1 MNCAAC
7 GHALPQG
14 AAVCPLCQTPV
25 QPSAPQTAVYQQSYA
40 QYQQG
45 SYPPGYQQPYTYGQ
59 PPAQEDNG
67 FLTVIADLPR
77 AFVNSFTRPGDVL
90 RGMVERRDYYSCPVV
105 AAVVLLLT
113 FLGGMVVMRGFVGVL
128 FKLVSALTGVSM
140 AGTDASMNQ
149 GISYI
154 AGRVAPSV
162 GGIAVLCQL
171 ISMVVPTAV
180 FILYI
185 CVICKVMFSWELMLG
200 FMAVTSL
207 PTVAAALAA
216 MASSLLSPW
225 IALVVM
231 ACGAAISYTQA
242 CGMLALITGRS
253 EQQLAAGKLLCTVIS
268 LTVTLALCGVAG
280 GLLMGGVVQRIFVL
294 FANVG
299 SLI

>member
-7 GHALPQG
+7 GQPIPQG
-14 AAVCPLCQTPV
+14 AAACPACHTPV
-25 QPSAPQTAVYQQSYA
+25 QQAVYQQSYA

-59 PPAQEDNG
+59 QPMHEENG
-67 FLTVIADLPR
+67 FLTILADLPR

-90 RGMVERRDYYSCPVV
+90 RQMVERRDLYSCPVTS
-105 AAVVLLLT
+105 AVVLLLS

-128 FKLVSALTGVSM
+128 FSMISALSGVSM
-140 AGTDASMNQ
+140 AASEAAMNQ

-162 GGIAVLCQL
+162 GGIAALCQL
-171 ISMVVPTAV
+171 ISMIVPTIV
-180 FILYI
+180 FIVYI
-185 CVICKVMFSWELMLG
+185 CVICKVMFSWELALG
-200 FMAVTSL
+200 FLAVTSL
-207 PTVAAALAA
+207 PTVAVALLA

-225 IALVVM
+225 IALILM
-231 ACGAAISYTQA
+231 ACGTAISYTQA

-253 EQQLAAGKLLCTVIS
+253 EQALMRGKLICTGLS
-268 LTVTLALCGVAG
+268 LAIALALCGVAG
-280 GLLMGGVVQRIFVL
+280 GLLMGGVVQRIIVL
-294 FANVG
+294 FTNVG

>member
-7 GHALPQG
+7 GQPIPQG
-14 AAVCPLCQTPV
+14 AAVCPLCQTAV
-25 QPSAPQTAVYQQSYA
+25 QQPAYQQSYV

-59 PPAQEDNG
+59 PPAREESG
-67 FLTVIADLPR
+67 FLTTLADLPR
-77 AFVNSFTRPGDVL
+77 AFAHSFTRPGDVL
-90 RGMVERRDYYSCPVV
+90 RGMVERRDYYSCPVT
-105 AAVVLLLT
+105 AAIVLLLS

-128 FKLVSALTGVSM
+128 FNIVSALTGVSL

-171 ISMVVPTAV
+171 ISMVVPTIV
-180 FILYI
+180 FIVYI
-185 CVICKVMFSWELMLG
+185 CVICKVLFSWELLLG
-200 FMAVTSL
+200 FLAVTSL
-207 PTVAAALAA
+207 PTVAVALLA

-225 IALVVM
+225 IALILM

-253 EQQLAAGKLLCTVIS
+253 EQQLMCGKLICTGIS
-268 LTVTLALCGVAG
+268 LAVTLALCGVAG
-280 GLLMGGVVQRIFVL
+280 GLLMGGVVQRIIVL